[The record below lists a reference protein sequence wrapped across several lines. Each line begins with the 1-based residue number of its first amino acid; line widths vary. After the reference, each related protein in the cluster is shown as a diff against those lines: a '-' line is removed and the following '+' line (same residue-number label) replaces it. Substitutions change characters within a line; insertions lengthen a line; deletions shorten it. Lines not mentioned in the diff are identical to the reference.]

1 MGTVIEQTELP
12 ESLEPPDNLEDETS
26 EEAPYGYKKDGTP
39 RKAPGRKP
47 GSGGTGGGSSRG
59 KIDKE
64 LLTTRLVEYF
74 GGPLILVSPVA
85 AAVWEDRAERTA
97 DAIIVLASRSVR
109 WRKWVERLLTGSA
122 AGDLGIT
129 IVGVG
134 TGLLVDTGRL
144 APDGKVASYYNI
156 PEIYTDLYGA
166 FESSRNGNGA
176 EERGLFAE
184 VS

>member
-1 MGTVIEQTELP
+1 MATIEQTTIP
-12 ESLEPPDNLEDETS
+12 ENLDPPDNEDDVS

-47 GSGGTGGGSSRG
+47 GSVGGGGGGSSR

-74 GGPLILVSPVA
+74 GGPLVLVSPIA

-109 WRKWVERLLTGSA
+109 WKKWVERLLAGSA

-129 IVGVG
+129 LVGVG

-144 APDGKVASYYNI
+144 EPTGKVASYYHI
-156 PEIYTDLYGA
+156 DQIYVELYGA
-166 FESSRNGNGA
+166 YDASRNGSGV